1 MPEHQFIFIGGLHRS
16 GTTLLGRLL
25 AEHPQISGFRDT
37 GATEDEGQHLQ
48 SVYPAAQEFGGPGRF
63 GFNSNSFLDER
74 SPLVSPENAEKLFR
88 QWSPY
93 WDLQKPFL
101 LEKSPPNLV
110 RTRFLQALFPNSRF
124 IIVMRHP
131 IAVSYAT
138 KKWSHARIHSLIEH
152 WLVCYERFESDR
164 PYLNRVL
171 VLRYENLIADPGGTL
186 DRIYEFLGLE
196 TAAIA
201 SDKIR
206 QGVNDRYF
214 NWWGDRRNPIK
225 FIYTRYIINRFE
237 SRVNHFGYSLRQL
250 ISDPLI

>member
-1 MPEHQFIFIGGLHRS
+1 MPEHQFIFVGGLHRS

-37 GATEDEGQHLQ
+37 GIYADEGQHVQ
-48 SVYPAAQEFGGPGRF
+48 SVYPADPELGGPGRF

-88 QWSPY
+88 QWSLY

-101 LEKSPPNLV
+101 LEKSPQNLV
-110 RTRFLQALFPNSRF
+110 QTRFLQALFPNSTL
-124 IIVMRHP
+124 IIIMRHP
-131 IAVSYAT
+131 IPVSYAT
-138 KKWSHARIHSLIEH
+138 KKWSHTRIHSLIEH

-171 VLRYENLIADPGGTL
+171 VLRYENLIADPRGTL

-214 NWWGDRRNPIK
+214 NWWGDRHNPMK
-225 FIYTRYIINRFE
+225 FLYTQYIINRFE

-250 ISDPLI
+250 